1 MGCEKT
7 TSLLTLTDNSYIII
21 GVFVIPKNRIMKYVD
36 IAQTLVVWAFLNS
49 DAYRT
54 RAKKPNQVDKIQL
67 KTEVIFH
74 KIVCAIFPKFKN
86 DTLEQSKVFF
96 YCFLKG
102 EEADMRRAPPIY
114 R

>member
-67 KTEVIFH
+67 KTEEIFH
-74 KIVCAIFPKFKN
+74 KIVCAILLKFKIALWSN
-86 DTLEQSKVFF
+86 LRCFF
-96 YCFLKG
+96 IAF
-102 EEADMRRAPPIY
+102 
-114 R
+114 